1 MLPLHIAWCFF
12 LVDYFDMGLRGLA
25 LATSITSFTGF
36 ISLTIYTSRFTDDNL
51 RLITWYVPATKK
63 QWMEVLDKQGLKE
76 YTIFGFSSMGTI
88 CLEWWSFECMMLL
101 SSYISVKA
109 TATQIIIMNTCSL
122 FYMLPLGLQIS
133 SSVLVA

>member
-1 MLPLHIAWCFF
+1 
-12 LVDYFDMGLRGLA
+12 MGLRGLA

-76 YTIFGFSSMGTI
+76 YTIFGISSMGTI

-109 TATQIIIMNTCSL
+109 TAT
-122 FYMLPLGLQIS
+122 
-133 SSVLVA
+133 